1 MRNRLGTMLK
11 VHPWVQQANESM
23 KRQRAG
29 IVHRREAPDKA
40 ERRRSALDWRRQG
53 PRHRQSSGAQLAE
66 GRGVRAGDM
75 DFEKSDH
82 ESVLGHTNHSANGIV
97 VRLSF
102 GCRKALFTPRA
113 KCTTITHKWAENGI
127 NRGAVVRDAVGTKAP
142 RASIRWRSLLNSAA
156 RRRRH

>member
-1 MRNRLGTMLK
+1 MLK

-23 KRQRAG
+23 KRQSAG

-75 DFEKSDH
+75 DFEESDH
-82 ESVLGHTNHSANGIV
+82 ESG
-97 VRLSF
+97 
-102 GCRKALFTPRA
+102 GCAGG
-113 KCTTITHKWAENGI
+113 E
-127 NRGAVVRDAVGTKAP
+127 
-142 RASIRWRSLLNSAA
+142 
-156 RRRRH
+156 

>member
-11 VHPWVQQANESM
+11 VHPWVPLANESM
-23 KRQRAG
+23 KRQSAG

-75 DFEKSDH
+75 DFEESDH
-82 ESVLGHTNHSANGIV
+82 ESG
-97 VRLSF
+97 
-102 GCRKALFTPRA
+102 GCAGG
-113 KCTTITHKWAENGI
+113 E
-127 NRGAVVRDAVGTKAP
+127 
-142 RASIRWRSLLNSAA
+142 
-156 RRRRH
+156 